1 MGWTRQFHTIS
12 SHCAPPPSSL
22 PLPPPVRYRCTLGKN
37 GMKSTRRGH
46 SLVRSLVRSHCS
58 LICLLRTAR
67 FAPALR
73 CARSLARLLTC
84 WFACLLTRSRVLGR
98 VFFSMKWTRRF
109 HAILSLCAPLA
120 SPPPLLPPDHHP
132 CTLGRNGLKLM
143 RRVLGLS
150 ARLLA
155 LLNHLIAPHCT
166 RCSRTLLS
174 SYVCSFAHSLPMFMN
189 WMRRFHSLSTH
200 SALLPL

>member
-1 MGWTRQFHTIS
+1 MGWTRRFHTIS
-12 SHCAPPPSSL
+12 SHWAPPPSSL

-84 WFACLLTRSRVLGR
+84 WFACLPTRSRVLGR
-98 VFFSMKWTRRF
+98 VFFLW
-109 HAILSLCAPLA
+109 
-120 SPPPLLPPDHHP
+120 
-132 CTLGRNGLKLM
+132 NE
-143 RRVLGLS
+143 RVDFMQFYPS
-150 ARLLA
+150 VHRWHRHRHYYRQTTTLA
-155 LLNHLIAPHCT
+155 LWVEMAWNWRVECWACPL
-166 RCSRTLLS
+166 
-174 SYVCSFAHSLPMFMN
+174 VCSHCSII
-189 WMRRFHSLSTH
+189 W
-200 SALLPL
+200 